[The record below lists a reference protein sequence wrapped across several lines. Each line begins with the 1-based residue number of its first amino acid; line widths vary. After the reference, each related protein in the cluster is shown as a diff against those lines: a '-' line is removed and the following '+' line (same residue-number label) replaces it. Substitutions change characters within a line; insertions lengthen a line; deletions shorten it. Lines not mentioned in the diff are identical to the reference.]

1 MIEPT
6 PIDVSLLL
14 SLNGDGGATLDFLMY
29 WISAKLTW
37 APLYLLLLYGVYRKF
52 GLRKLLWFI
61 GAVVLVIVLAD
72 QTATLAKTYLP
83 KLRPSRYEP
92 LEGLIHTNIYGY
104 RGGLYGTI
112 SSHAANSMALCMLC
126 GMVFR
131 RRWIWFSLGLWVAI
145 VSYSRIY
152 LGVHYPFDIALGL
165 IEGAMWG
172 WIVARIYCKKILKR

>member
-6 PIDVSLLL
+6 HTDVSLLL

-37 APLYLLLLYGVYRKF
+37 VPMYLLILWGVYRRYGF
-52 GLRKLLWFI
+52 RKLLWFVV
-61 GAVVLVIVLAD
+61 AVVLVILLAD

-83 KLRPSRYEP
+83 KLRPSHYEP
-92 LEGLIHTNIYGY
+92 LEGLLHTDVYGY
-104 RGGLYGTI
+104 RGGWYGTI
-112 SSHAANSMALCMLC
+112 SSHAANSMALTVLC

-131 RRWIWFSLGLWVAI
+131 RMWIWWSLGIWVVV

-152 LGVHYPFDIALGL
+152 LGVHYPYDIALGL
-165 IEGAMWG
+165 CEGALWG
-172 WIVARIYCKKILKR
+172 WLVAKIYTKRILK